1 MAKYEY
7 KVKGVDYVVEIQDI
21 EGNIANVTVNGI
33 PFEVEMKQ
41 PVKSSKQKVKLT
53 DGQNNISASSV
64 ASAGSAAG
72 SSSAASSDSASSS
85 KQATPAAGK
94 PVVAPLPG
102 TIKSCYNTASVSGQN
117 SVGGVSGYNYGGT
130 IKSCY
135 NTASVSGQ
143 YSVGGVCGDNYEGPI
158 TNCYYLSGTVAD
170 GKGGIGGKD
179 DENGKAVEMSKDRFK
194 SGEVAWL
201 LNGSKSVSTEEST
214 LAWYQK
220 LGENADAYP
229 VLTSTGDNTVYGGY
243 QHGSRVR
250 FFSNTVQHSTGECKL
265 NCVKLQ

>member
-41 PVKSSKQKVKLT
+41 PVKSSKQKVKLN

-85 KQATPAAGK
+85 IQATPAAGK

-102 TIKSCYNTASVSGQN
+102 TINEIKVKVGDKVNTGDTVVVLEAMKMQN
-117 SVGGVSGYNYGGT
+117 NIDAETSGT
-130 IKSCY
+130 ITSINVNK
-135 NTASVSGQ
+135 
-143 YSVGGVCGDNYEGPI
+143 GDAVMEG
-158 TNCYYLSGTVAD
+158 D
-170 GKGGIGGKD
+170 
-179 DENGKAVEMSKDRFK
+179 
-194 SGEVAWL
+194 
-201 LNGSKSVSTEEST
+201 T
-214 LAWYQK
+214 LVTIA
-220 LGENADAYP
+220 
-229 VLTSTGDNTVYGGY
+229 
-243 QHGSRVR
+243 
-250 FFSNTVQHSTGECKL
+250 
-265 NCVKLQ
+265 